1 MKHGYG
7 LGLFVKFGNE
17 KNLKIGNNIDTFF
30 EFCKAEKNP
39 EIYFH
44 NLKFD
49 GEFIISY
56 LLNHGFEHIKD
67 RKEKKNNSFTTLISD
82 MGMFYSIVVYFEVGN
97 KTVKKVT
104 FYDSLKIIPFSVDQ
118 IAKSFNLEISK
129 LSIDYN
135 EKREKNHILTEQ
147 EKAYIKNDVLI
158 VAQALNVLFNQK
170 LTKMT
175 QGANALSD
183 FKEILTKSRFEHY
196 FPPLEKWADKD
207 IRKAYK
213 GGFTYLN
220 PEYEGKEVGAGVVL
234 DVNSLYPS
242 VMYEKLLPYGEGILF
257 EGEYKQDNYYPLYIQ
272 SFTCSFEL
280 KEGKIPTVQ
289 LKDKHYKWE
298 YLPNEYVT
306 TSNGNIINLIM
317 TNIDMKLFFENYNVY
332 DLKFINGW
340 KFKAMKGL
348 FRKYIDKWIK
358 VKNEATIS
366 GNKGMRTLAKLMLNA
381 LYGKFAT
388 SLEVKSKV
396 PYLSENGVVKYS
408 ITEGEE
414 KKGIYIPMG
423 VFITSYAREKTIR
436 TSGAI
441 KEYSIKKYGK
451 DLYCYSDT
459 DSIHTLLPI
468 EELKLFCDI
477 DDVELGK
484 WKHESSFEEAKF
496 VRQKCYV
503 EKFHG
508 EYNIT
513 CAGLPKKCMYK
524 KEGIKDS
531 LFYKTYEMDISGKE
545 QEVEKEF
552 KLKDFEVGF
561 TASGKLSF
569 KHVRGGVIL
578 TPTEFS
584 IKEQKIISKFN
595 Y

>member
-183 FKEILTKSRFEHY
+183 FKEILKKSRFEHY

>member
-1 MKHGYG
+1 MKLGFG

-17 KNLKIGNNIDTFF
+17 NILKIGNNIDTFF

-135 EKREKNHILTEQ
+135 EKREKNHILTEE

-158 VAQALNVLFNQK
+158 VAQALNVLFKQK

-183 FKEILTKSRFEHY
+183 FKEILKKSRFEHY

-280 KEGKIPTVQ
+280 KKGKIPTVQ

-348 FRKYIDKWIK
+348 FTKYIDKWIK

-366 GNKGMRTLAKLMLNA
+366 GNKGMRTLAKLMLNS
-381 LYGKFAT
+381 LYRKIC
-388 SLEVKSKV
+388 
-396 PYLSENGVVKYS
+396 N
-408 ITEGEE
+408 
-414 KKGIYIPMG
+414 
-423 VFITSYAREKTIR
+423 FIRS
-436 TSGAI
+436 
-441 KEYSIKKYGK
+441 
-451 DLYCYSDT
+451 
-459 DSIHTLLPI
+459 
-468 EELKLFCDI
+468 
-477 DDVELGK
+477 
-484 WKHESSFEEAKF
+484 
-496 VRQKCYV
+496 
-503 EKFHG
+503 
-508 EYNIT
+508 
-513 CAGLPKKCMYK
+513 
-524 KEGIKDS
+524 
-531 LFYKTYEMDISGKE
+531 
-545 QEVEKEF
+545 
-552 KLKDFEVGF
+552 
-561 TASGKLSF
+561 
-569 KHVRGGVIL
+569 
-578 TPTEFS
+578 
-584 IKEQKIISKFN
+584 
-595 Y
+595 

>member
-1 MKHGYG
+1 MKLGFG

-17 KNLKIGNNIDTFF
+17 KNLKIGNNIDSFF

-97 KTVKKVT
+97 KTVKKAT

-183 FKEILTKSRFEHY
+183 FKDILKKSRFEHY

-257 EGEYKQDNYYPLYIQ
+257 EGEYKQDDYYPLYIQ

-332 DLKFINGW
+332 ELNFINGW

-348 FRKYIDKWIK
+348 FTKYIDKWIK

-366 GNKGMRTLAKLMLNA
+366 GNKGMRTLAKLMLNS

-388 SLEVKSKV
+388 SLEVRSKV
-396 PYLSENGVVKYS
+396 PYLSENGVVKYL

-569 KHVRGGVIL
+569 KHVKGGVIL